1 MVRLASKASCIAGA
15 AAENESNAALGA
27 PSAVGIRPSGFPWRR
42 IGGMMPAMP
51 RDPYIRDKFTREVNH
66 ARQKAKDYFA
76 QYPKDL
82 FEAEVESWRDLKC
95 SNIEFTMKRLR
106 EPKPS

>member
-1 MVRLASKASCIAGA
+1 MAPNRRDDAGHASRS
-15 AAENESNAALGA
+15 
-27 PSAVGIRPSGFPWRR
+27 VH
-42 IGGMMPAMP
+42 P
-51 RDPYIRDKFTREVNH
+51 RQVHQRVNH

-82 FEAEVESWRDLKC
+82 FEAEVESWRDLGC